1 MRPPLVAAALLL
13 GATAAAEPTC
23 PVPSVEDLNPRPRL
37 GLALGGGS
45 ARGLAHIGVLQ
56 VFEENGVPIDFLA
69 GTSMGS
75 IIGALYATGLTPTE
89 LTEVTRA
96 IDWANVF
103 SGRGDRR
110 LEPVAWRVDDV
121 PAVLSIGVRRG
132 RLLAPAAAFSDYRI
146 GRVLTS
152 HLAGAGL
159 RAGGNFDRLAIPYR
173 AVATDLR
180 TGERVVLSRGD
191 LPRSVRASMSQPV
204 FFLPVEIDGRVLV
217 DGGLVDNVPAGVARD
232 MGADVVVA
240 VDVGM
245 PPRELAE
252 DADVLAVVGRMTDLM
267 MASGNRSFA
276 NPPDLRIHPVLTT
289 FDSNDYDR
297 FEELIAAG
305 REAALVALPQL
316 QPLLCGRQA
325 APRAAG
331 SRGASRPEGR
341 VTKVIVK
348 GLKRVNERLVRRRLR
363 VREGS
368 AFDLEAAQKGM
379 DAVWAS
385 NLFSSAWLEVAPG
398 EGGDLEVSVG
408 VRERP
413 VMRAGLGLSYDET
426 DNARGFLRLR
436 NGNLL
441 GLGERLDLRF
451 SVDSGLAEFDGVMG
465 NASLAGSPL
474 GYRLGVRIAEEKP
487 KVYDA
492 VGAEMGRT
500 RFRQFRGLASAQ
512 HAIGSDGLL
521 EVGLAAGRAEVDERA
536 GIPFAPQ
543 EDTVV
548 KAGSRLVFD
557 SVDNRFFSSR
567 GVRVDLRGEKSLI
580 ALGASLD
587 YWRTSLSV
595 DAYASVGRRGLI
607 EGHVFGGAARSATTP
622 VYDLFRVGGPI
633 LVPGRS
639 RDEMW
644 GAWAGAVSL
653 GLGARLSSQW
663 RIMLRAGAG
672 NAWADRDEIQ
682 FRDLRA
688 GGTIG
693 LARSTPVGPI
703 AVDVGLGGGALKVY
717 VSLGFQ

>member
-1 MRPPLVAAALLL
+1 MRLPLAAAVLLV
-13 GATAAAEPTC
+13 GARAAAGSTC
-23 PVPSVEDLNPRPRL
+23 PVPGPEDLTPRPRL
-37 GLALGGGS
+37 GVALGGGS

-56 VFEENGVPIDFLA
+56 VFEENRIPVDLVA

-89 LTEVTRA
+89 LTEVARS

-110 LEPVAWRVDDV
+110 LEAVAWRVDDV

-132 RLLAPAAAFSDYRI
+132 RLLAPAAAFSDYRV

-159 RAGGNFDRLAIPYR
+159 RAGGDFDRLPIPYR

-191 LPRSVRASMSQPV
+191 LPRSVRASMSLPV
-204 FFLPVEIDGRVLV
+204 FFPPVEIDGRVLV

-240 VDVGM
+240 VDVGI

-252 DADVLAVVGRMTDLM
+252 DADILAVVGRMTDFM
-267 MASGNRSFA
+267 MTSGNRSFA
-276 NPPDLRIHPVLTT
+276 EPPDLTIHPVLVG
-289 FDSNDYDR
+289 FESSDYDR

-305 REAALVALPQL
+305 REAALAALPEL

-325 APRAAG
+325 VRQAAASGGG
-331 SRGASRPEGR
+331 SGPEGR
-341 VTKVIVK
+341 VARVTVK
-348 GLKRVNERLVRRRLR
+348 GLKRVDERLVLRRLR

-385 NLFSSAWLEVAPG
+385 NLFSSAWLQVAPA

-413 VMRAGLGLSYDET
+413 VMRAGLGLSYNET

-451 SVDSGLAEFDGVMG
+451 RVDSGLAEFDGVMG

-474 GYRLGVRIAEEKP
+474 GYRLGLRIAEEKP

-492 VGAEMGRT
+492 VGEELGRA
-500 RFRQFRGLASAQ
+500 RFRQFRGLASVQ
-512 HAIGSDGLL
+512 HAIGGDGLL
-521 EVGLAAGRAEVDERA
+521 EVSLVAGRAEVDERS

-557 SVDNRFFSSR
+557 SVDNRFFPSR
-567 GVRVDLRGEKSLI
+567 GMRVDVRGEKSLDG
-580 ALGASLD
+580 LGASLD

-595 DAYASVGRRGLI
+595 AAYASVGRRGLI

-663 RIMLRAGAG
+663 RIILRAGAG
-672 NAWADRDEIQ
+672 NAWADSSEIQ
-682 FRDLRA
+682 FSDLRA

-693 LARSTPVGPI
+693 LARNTPVGPI
-703 AVDVGLGGGALKVY
+703 AVDLGLGGGGLKVY